1 MGIRHSSILL
11 LAFAAFGCAQEPKVS
26 YRAPGR
32 YVDKFKIGGIERE
45 FILRIPKG
53 YDHSKP
59 TPVVVALHGLTSD
72 MNTIDS
78 NFRFSSEVDAKG
90 FIAIVPNGLNEG
102 FRGWNTGFF
111 RLSGTPKDSEFI
123 LGCIDQVAKEFNV
136 DQNREFVIG
145 HSNGAMMAH
154 TLAATTDRFAAICAI
169 SGTIG
174 LPGDDPSLKLPKPKS
189 NLTSVLMIHGM
200 KDTVVA
206 YKKTDK
212 ALLVPVG
219 AEEGVKWW
227 AEQLSASAASPVTS
241 DAFIRTGFE
250 NSKTGA
256 AAELISCKE
265 GTHDIMGAGSEKKS
279 GIVAWDEAWKFFEK
293 HPKTSDLKRSK

>member
-1 MGIRHSSILL
+1 MRFRHSTLLL
-11 LAFAAFGCAQEPKVS
+11 LAAATIGCAQEPKTTH
-26 YRAPGR
+26 RASGK
-32 YVDKFKIGGIERE
+32 YNEKFKIDEIERE

-59 TPVVVALHGLTSD
+59 TPLVVALHGLTSD

-78 NFRFSSEVDAKG
+78 NFRLANESDSKG
-90 FIAIVPNGLNEG
+90 FIAIIPNGLNEG

-123 LGCIDQVAKEFNV
+123 LGCIDQVKKEFNV
-136 DQNREFVIG
+136 DPQREFVIG

-174 LPGDDPSLKLPKPKS
+174 LPGADASLRIPKPKS
-189 NLTSVLMIHGM
+189 NRTSVMMIHGM

-206 YKKTDK
+206 YRKSDK
-212 ALLVPVG
+212 ALLVPIG
-219 AEEGVKWW
+219 AEDGVKWW
-227 AEQLSASAASPVTS
+227 AEQLGATQSNPVSHPQFTLLS
-241 DAFIRTGFE
+241 YVNPG
-250 NSKTGA
+250 TGA
-256 AAELISCKE
+256 AAELISCIE

-279 GIVAWDEAWKFFEK
+279 GIVAWEEAWKFFLK
-293 HPKTSDLKRSK
+293 HPKSSDLKRSK